1 MKAVSLYREF
11 LVFHHYQSL
20 KNYDYI
26 CNVESVNE
34 KKLFDFHHRE
44 NPRFEI
50 K

>member
-11 LVFHHYQSL
+11 LVFHHYQSE
-20 KNYDYI
+20 KNYDYVY
-26 CNVESVNE
+26 NVESVKE
-34 KKLFDFHHRE
+34 KKLFDMYHRE

>member
-11 LVFHHYQSL
+11 FVFHQYQNE

-26 CNVESVNE
+26 YKVDSVNE